1 MFQVGEARALDSFGE
16 LVYEGYAISGGV
28 SKTKARHLSA
38 SGLLAL
44 TSNASLFLHNVSIVP
59 ATARPLCVLHH
70 GWIL

>member
-16 LVYEGYAISGGV
+16 LGVRRLCYIGGV

-59 ATARPLCVLHH
+59 ATARPLCVLQH